1 METLQQLIDAFANDP
16 TVKAVGVLIFL
27 DVVLGV
33 SAALYTR
40 TFRFGWLSD
49 FLRRDVLGKVVPYF
63 AVWAAV
69 RVGGDLEIAGY
80 GAIEEGVGLFVV
92 AALGSS
98 VLNSL
103 RDLGIGSRM
112 SDVIAGSDH
121 RPPAP

>member
-1 METLQQLIDAFANDP
+1 MGISQLIDAFANDP

-33 SAALYTR
+33 SAAVYAR

-63 AVWAAV
+63 AVWAAT
-69 RVGGDLEIAGY
+69 RVGGDIEIAGY
-80 GAIEEGVGLFVV
+80 GAIEELVGVFVL
-92 AALGSS
+92 ASLGAS

-103 RDLGIGSRM
+103 RELGIASRM
-112 SDVIAGSDH
+112 SDVIAGSDKP
-121 RPPAP
+121 PPA